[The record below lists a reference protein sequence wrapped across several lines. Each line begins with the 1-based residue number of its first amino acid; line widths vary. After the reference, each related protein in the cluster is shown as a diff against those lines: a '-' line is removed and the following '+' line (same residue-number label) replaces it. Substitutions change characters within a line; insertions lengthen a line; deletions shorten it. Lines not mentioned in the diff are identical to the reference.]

1 MAIEI
6 EQCIVELWRL
16 GRDRAKLDKL
26 KSFIEQLFECIDA
39 RQQQR
44 EEAKRISRAT

>member
-6 EQCIVELWRL
+6 EQRIAEL
-16 GRDRAKLDKL
+16 GDMAA
-26 KSFIEQLFECIDA
+26 SA

>member
-6 EQCIVELWRL
+6 EQCIAEL
-16 GRDRAKLDKL
+16 RDLAA
-26 KSFIEQLFECIDA
+26 SGT
-39 RQQQR
+39 QQQR

>member
-6 EQCIVELWRL
+6 EQRIAELCDL
-16 GRDRAKLDKL
+16 AASAK
-26 KSFIEQLFECIDA
+26 
-39 RQQQR
+39 QQQR